1 MASSIEY
8 ILKLS
13 TNGQTVL
20 SQLEK
25 KTNQWGN
32 SLDSVSKKFS
42 NSMSV
47 LANSA
52 VFDNLDRMVSK
63 IDNFSDSGATLNQK
77 MKELQAITG
86 VTDTA
91 LSQIEKTA
99 RNSAITFGTNASD
112 NVESYKV
119 FLSKLSPELVKNAE
133 AMDMMNTSANVLS
146 KQMKGDT
153 YASANLLSTAMNQF
167 EVDLSDPVKAA
178 RQMDTMMNV
187 MSKGAKQFSSELP
200 DIGQALS
207 EVGAMSKLANVSFS
221 ETNTALQ
228 LLAQAEKKGSE
239 GGNVLATALA
249 LLGQGR
255 FMPKDTYEA
264 LKIAGVNTTA
274 LTNKSL
280 SLGQRL
286 SNLTPIINDQALMTK
301 FWGKEGIEA
310 GYKLISQAKNIDT
323 YAKSL
328 EGSNDAQIQADIIMS
343 SFNEKQK
350 RRQAF
355 WDDLKISVF
364 NATQEYLPFITETT
378 KVGLGLGEAALA
390 YNSLE
395 TFLKSDSILKATQW
409 VKGFSLA
416 NMASSVSLKAQALW
430 SGIATTATNMLT
442 ASWWSANFAMLAIP
456 VTIGAIVASIGY
468 VIYKVDG
475 WGAAWEKTK
484 DGFINGGKML
494 VTSFKLYGKLWLEP
508 WLWAFDQIRIGWYS
522 VKSLWADN
530 AQSEISSIRLAAKE
544 RQKGIVATKEL
555 LKQQAKESAEGFK
568 GAWGALK
575 WNDKKSVSAGIS
587 SLFGSATS
595 AVQKPNT
602 PTVPTAP
609 NFVPPTP
616 NGTDGGM
623 GGAGGTGKSTTDS
636 ISTGGTKSTHIVIN
650 LTKELVGSIN
660 ISSTTLKEG
669 VTEMER
675 LVGEALVRVLAQAQ
689 SAAQ

>member
-20 SQLEK
+20 SQLQR
-25 KTNQWGN
+25 KTENWGN
-32 SLDSVSKKFS
+32 SLNSVAKKFS
-42 NSMSV
+42 SSMDL

-52 VFDNLDRMVSK
+52 VFDNLERAATR
-63 IDNFSDSGATLNQK
+63 IDSFTESGASLNQAL
-77 MKELQAITG
+77 KETQAITK

-91 LSQIEKTA
+91 LSQIEKSA
-99 RNSAITFGTNASD
+99 RKSAVTFGTNASD

-119 FLSKLSPELVKNAE
+119 YLSKLSPELVKNAE
-133 AMDMMNTSANVLS
+133 AMDMMGYNANLLS

-153 YASANLLSTAMNQF
+153 FASANLLSTAMNQF
-167 EVDLSDPVKAA
+167 GVDLTNPIQAA
-178 RQMDTMMNV
+178 KEQTKMMHL
-187 MSKGAKQFSSELP
+187 MSQAASVGSAELP
-200 DIGQALS
+200 QIGEAL
-207 EVGAMSKLANVSFS
+207 EKAGANARLANITFAETNAAIQILDKTGKVGA
-221 ETNTALQ
+221 
-228 LLAQAEKKGSE
+228 E
-239 GGNVLATALA
+239 GGTALA
-249 LLGQGR
+249 SAFAIMGKGR
-255 FMPKDTYEA
+255 FMPKDVLTG
-264 LKIAGVNTTA
+264 LQKAGVDINKISD
-274 LTNKSL
+274 KSL

-286 SNLTPIINDQALMTK
+286 QALQPILKDSALLQAMFGEGATVA
-301 FWGKEGIEA
+301 GYNLIKEGKGFDA
-310 GYKLISQAKNIDT
+310 

-328 EGSNDAQIQADIIMS
+328 EGSNDAQIQADMIMS

-364 NATQEYLPFITETT
+364 NATQEMLPFVTETT
-378 KVGLGLGEAALA
+378 KVGFGLGEAALA

-555 LKQQAKESAEGFK
+555 LKQQAKDSAEGFK

-602 PTVPTAP
+602 PTAP

-636 ISTGGTKSTHIVIN
+636 ISSIGGTKSTHIVIN

-675 LVGEALVRVLAQAQ
+675 LVGEALVRVLAQAH